1 MFQCLST
8 DKLVGLRD
16 YNPKLQP
23 PVYITPYIG
32 CHLFEK
38 AISIILCY
46 KLGYFR
52 FNADICKKIKQ
63 IKFSQA
69 KVVKE
74 ISRPTVAKEFLQAS
88 GKSRAKPLVFLLDL

>member
-1 MFQCLST
+1 MSKHRQNWSVLGT
-8 DKLVGLRD
+8 IIQT
-16 YNPKLQP
+16 YNP
-23 PVYITPYIG
+23 PVCITPYIG

-69 KVVKE
+69 KVVK
-74 ISRPTVAKEFLQAS
+74 K
-88 GKSRAKPLVFLLDL
+88 